1 MLRSLAI
8 LVAATIFLFLVAYF
22 RRGDFSLVADG
33 LARSWDMGCR
43 IIPILVVALIMA
55 GMIQVVVPAETT
67 AKLLGPESGSK
78 GLLLASLLGAVTPG
92 GPTTTFSIAAAFHK
106 AGADIAPIAA
116 FIFAWS
122 MTGIYRTIILEVP
135 IMGSKFAFSRIA
147 VGLLFAPL
155 LGLLTGFIFQIT
167 KQ

>member
-1 MLRSLAI
+1 MIRSLAI
-8 LVAATIFLFLVAYF
+8 LVTATFFLFLVAYF
-22 RRGDFSLVADG
+22 RRGDFSLVAEG
-33 LARSWDMGCR
+33 LGRSWDMSIR
-43 IIPILVVALIMA
+43 IIPVLVVALIMA
-55 GMIQVVVPAETT
+55 GMIQVVIPAETT
-67 AKLLGPESGSK
+67 AKLIGPESGSR
-78 GLLLASLLGAVTPG
+78 GLLLGSLLGALTPG
-92 GPTTTFSIAAAFHK
+92 GPTTAFSIAAAFQK

-155 LGLLTGFIFQIT
+155 LGLITGFIFQIV
-167 KQ
+167 KH